1 MSALALARGLARRR
15 DYALRVALG
24 ASRLAIGGM
33 VLSEVALLGVLGAVL
48 GFMLAVALI
57 GSVTHMVPEDLT
69 LRGFFIPALTPRVFA
84 MTTVALLGGVLVAGG
99 IPAWRASR
107 SNPSDPLKDNAG
119 TTTGRARSEFKIL
132 VIGELSIAMALLML
146 GSLLTLSTRNL
157 VNYDFGFDARSLVES
172 ALVVFLGSR
181 DSVTTD
187 RREAAL
193 QAAVSAVS
201 GMDGVASVST
211 EGWGRLEDDRV
222 MADIGR
228 GADALMLRRG
238 YVEAG
243 PRFFATIGAPLLS
256 GRDFEAGDRAR
267 GAVILSNRAANLLF
281 PHGDALGRTVKLGG
295 ERSTRAWLPVIGIAR
310 DIKIDLRP
318 DADATMDTTIYV
330 ATPDRSPGSSV
341 LVIRPTGRASTLNID
356 IARRLHDGLPPHTI
370 SGSSAARRES
380 ATLMDSTAA
389 IL

>member
-1 MSALALARGLARRR
+1 MPSPVGLHVVATTR
-15 DYALRVALG
+15 LRVALG

-48 GFMLAVALI
+48 GFMLAMALI

-84 MTTVALLGGVLVAGG
+84 MTTVALLVGVLVAGG

-107 SNPSDPLKDNAG
+107 ANPSDPLKDNAG
-119 TTTGRARSEFKIL
+119 TTTGRARSEFKVL
-132 VIGELSIAMALLML
+132 VIGELSVAMVLLML
-146 GSLLTLSTRNL
+146 ASLLTLSTRNL
-157 VNYDFGFDARSLVES
+157 VNYDFGFDARRLVG
-172 ALVVFLGSR
+172 ALVVFPGGR
-181 DSVTTD
+181 DSVTSD

-211 EGWGRLEDDRV
+211 EGEGRLEDDRV

-243 PRFFATIGAPLLS
+243 AAFLRRPLERRSCRDETSRLGTEHGAP
-256 GRDFEAGDRAR
+256 
-267 GAVILSNRAANLLF
+267 
-281 PHGDALGRTVKLGG
+281 
-295 ERSTRAWLPVIGIAR
+295 
-310 DIKIDLRP
+310 
-318 DADATMDTTIYV
+318 
-330 ATPDRSPGSSV
+330 
-341 LVIRPTGRASTLNID
+341 
-356 IARRLHDGLPPHTI
+356 
-370 SGSSAARRES
+370 
-380 ATLMDSTAA
+380 
-389 IL
+389 